1 MHHDGTDSERARFG
15 PWRREVRAFLE
26 LLALCGV
33 AVAQPTFDILD
44 NNAVIFVTRGTTP
57 VEIMGLAAIVVLG
70 PALGLWLVEV
80 LLGVLAPRS
89 RRWVHAII
97 AAGIVGLIAVAVLK
111 KATELGPWA
120 LVILAIPVAGLGGWL
135 LLRFR
140 VVGLWLRYLAVAP
153 LLFAVVFVFFS
164 PVTTVVFGK
173 DPSSADATVARP
185 KRVVMIVLDEL
196 PTASLLDGTG
206 KVDAALFPN
215 FAALA
220 QQSTWYRNATTV
232 APLTGFAV
240 PAIVSGLYPTE
251 STSLGGVETRRNLFT
266 LLGRTH
272 EMNVHEA
279 VTRLCPA
286 SLCGLDR
293 RSAAGVHPG
302 LRGLVYDSFVLW
314 RGFASPRRTPEEV
327 GFAGN
332 ELLGDFHAMRS
343 GGQFVRSL
351 RPAAEP
357 RLDFL
362 HLLLPHA
369 PSHYLPSGQDY
380 LEREMAGGL
389 NDDSA
394 WQSEWAARLARQRHL
409 LQLVATDRL
418 LGRVVAKLE
427 RIGAYDDALLIVTA
441 DHGVAFTAGEVVR
454 GVSEE
459 NAPQVAWSPLF
470 VKTPG
475 ETRSVVDDRPAST
488 IDIVPTV
495 ADHLDV
501 ELPWRVD
508 GRSLLGRPAPDGPR
522 PMFHWRSNS
531 LPSFPGRK
539 EYDMVPG
546 PTNFARM
553 LRSRASDATGDPALR
568 LYKIGTHADLLGRPV
583 GQYVRTR
590 SPGTTGSL
598 DDPSRFRS
606 VNPTAPQAPWAYV
619 AGSIDGV
626 RRDAPLAI
634 ALNGTIAGFSATVG
648 YTDAIQTMP
657 FWSVLPPQMFRQG
670 RNDVAVYL
678 IRGDAAAPELEPV
691 RLEP

>member
-1 MHHDGTDSERARFG
+1 
-15 PWRREVRAFLE
+15 VRTFLE
-26 LLALCGV
+26 LLALLGI
-33 AVAQPTFDILD
+33 AVAQPTFDILEK
-44 NNAVIFVTRGTTP
+44 NAIIFVTRGTTP
-57 VEIMGLAAIVVLG
+57 AEIIGLAAIVVLG

-80 LLGVLAPRS
+80 AFGAFAPRS
-89 RRWVHAII
+89 RQWVHAVV
-97 AAGIVGLIAVAVLK
+97 AAGIVGLIAVEVLK

-120 LVILAIPVAGLGGWL
+120 LVILASPVAALGGWL
-135 LLRFR
+135 LLRFS

-153 LLFAVVFVFFS
+153 LLFAIVFVFFS
-164 PVTTVVFGK
+164 PVTDVVFGE
-173 DPSSADATVARP
+173 DPSSADAAVGQPDRI
-185 KRVVMIVLDEL
+185 VMIVLDEL
-196 PTASLLDGTG
+196 PTASLLDGNG
-206 KVDAALFPN
+206 QVDASLFPN

-240 PAIVSGLYPTE
+240 PAIVSGIYPTE
-251 STSLGGVETRRNLFT
+251 STALPVGVEKQHNLFT
-266 LLGRTH
+266 LLGRTY

-279 VTRLCPA
+279 VTRLCPT

-302 LRGLVYDSFVLW
+302 LGGLVYDTFVLW
-314 RGFASPRRTPEEV
+314 RDFASPRRTAEEV

-332 ELLGDFHAMRS
+332 EILGDVHPMRS

-351 RPAAEP
+351 RPTTEP

-394 WQSEWAARLARQRHL
+394 WQTEWAARLARQRHL
-409 LQLVATDRL
+409 LQLAATDRL
-418 LGRVVAKLE
+418 LGRIVAKLR
-427 RIGAYDDALLIVTA
+427 RIGAYDDALFVVTA
-441 DHGVAFTAGEVVR
+441 DHGAAFTRGEPVR

-459 NAPQVAWSPLF
+459 NAPDVAWSPLF
-470 VKTPG
+470 IKAPG
-475 ETRSVVDDRPAST
+475 EDRGVVDDRPAST

-495 ADHLDV
+495 ADHLDAK
-501 ELPWRVD
+501 LPWSVD
-508 GRSLLGRPAPDGPR
+508 GRSLLGQPAPDGPR
-522 PMFHWRSNS
+522 PMFHWRSNA
-531 LPSFPGRK
+531 LPAFPGR
-539 EYDMVPG
+539 EHYDMVRG
-546 PTNFARM
+546 PTNFSRM
-553 LRSRASDATGDPALR
+553 LRGRASDATGDPALR
-568 LYKIGTHADLLGRPV
+568 LYKIGPHADLLGRPV
-583 GQYVRTR
+583 DPYVRTP
-590 SPGTTGSL
+590 SPGVTGSL
-598 DDPSRFRS
+598 DDRSRFRS

-619 AGSIDGV
+619 SGSIDGV
-626 RRDAPLAI
+626 GRDVPLAI

-657 FWSVLPPQMFRQG
+657 FWSVLPPQMFRPG
-670 RNDVAVYL
+670 PNDVDVYV
-678 IRGDAAAPELEPV
+678 IRGDAGAPELEPV